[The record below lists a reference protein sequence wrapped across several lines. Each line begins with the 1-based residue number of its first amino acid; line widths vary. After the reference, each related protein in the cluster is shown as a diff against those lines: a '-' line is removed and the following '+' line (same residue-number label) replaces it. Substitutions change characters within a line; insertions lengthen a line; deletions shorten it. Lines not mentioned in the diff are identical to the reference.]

1 MIDPPLAG
9 AALLGARDNGARAPF
24 FSLLATPI
32 MKLEL
37 LIDSRPLA
45 IEIDDVVAGLL
56 VARLGLAPDG
66 DHRDA
71 IARYLGEA
79 AGPWTLDDDHM
90 RKRVMRRLIL
100 DVADPT
106 LVIQYLMA
114 DQPDSGAAGA

>member
-1 MIDPPLAG
+1 
-9 AALLGARDNGARAPF
+9 
-24 FSLLATPI
+24 

-37 LIDSRPLA
+37 LIDSRRLE

-56 VARLGLAPDG
+56 AARLGFAPDG

-79 AGPWTLDDDHM
+79 AAPWTLDDDHM

-100 DVADPT
+100 DVADPA
-106 LVIQYLMA
+106 LVIQYLMD
-114 DQPDSGAAGA
+114 DQPDACDAGA

>member
-1 MIDPPLAG
+1 
-9 AALLGARDNGARAPF
+9 
-24 FSLLATPI
+24 

-37 LIDSRPLA
+37 LIDSNPLE

-56 VARLGLAPDG
+56 AARLGLAPDG

-71 IARYLGEA
+71 VARYLGEA
-79 AGPWTLDDDHM
+79 AAPWTLDANHM

-114 DQPDSGAAGA
+114 DQSDPGEAGT

>member
-1 MIDPPLAG
+1 MLQ
-9 AALLGARDNGARAPF
+9 R
-24 FSLLATPI
+24 PI
-32 MKLEL
+32 MKLQL
-37 LIDSRPLA
+37 SIDSKPLH

-56 VARLGLAPDG
+56 AARLGLPPDG

-71 IARYLGEA
+71 VARYLGDA
-79 AGPWTLDDDHM
+79 AGPWTLDDAHM

-114 DQPDSGAAGA
+114 DQSEPGATGA